1 VLCIEKR
8 REPLRFPPFLVGE
21 THGLLASSTSHCW
34 VLSSTSLQFKKVS
47 QRRSYM
53 VVGKRCNPTFLLV
66 MLAIVA
72 ILITY
77 FIVVKA

>member
-1 VLCIEKR
+1 
-8 REPLRFPPFLVGE
+8 
-21 THGLLASSTSHCW
+21 
-34 VLSSTSLQFKKVS
+34 
-47 QRRSYM
+47 M